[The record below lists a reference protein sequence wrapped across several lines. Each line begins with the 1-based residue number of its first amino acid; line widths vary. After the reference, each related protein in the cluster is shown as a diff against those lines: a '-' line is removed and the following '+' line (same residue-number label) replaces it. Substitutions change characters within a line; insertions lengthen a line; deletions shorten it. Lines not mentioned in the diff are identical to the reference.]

1 MLAVTDEGVPDTERF
16 VQKNAMRY
24 AYAYDKGGKLARHF
38 GVEGIPHS
46 VLVDPTGVVVW
57 SGHPAALE
65 ETHLQRATAG
75 ALSKPLWDW
84 PAGAKN
90 VRTALVKGDLKSAV
104 DQAGKLAP
112 SDGGPDI
119 LAALQGMVRGKV
131 EIVTTAQAKG
141 DYLLAQNGAVALQKE
156 LAGLPE
162 ADQVRQIAADIAAN
176 KEALEVIKGQQKVAK
191 IRGKNPSKKKDV
203 NAAIEDL
210 RKIKQ
215 DYPGTYVATEIDA
228 LIVQLQEQLRR
239 G

>member
-1 MLAVTDEGVPDTERF
+1 VLAVTDEGVPDTERF

-46 VLVDPTGVVVW
+46 VLIDPTGVVVW
-57 SGHPAALE
+57 SGHPGKLE
-65 ETHLQRATAG
+65 EALLMKATTG
-75 ALSKPLWDW
+75 ALPKPLWEW
-84 PAGAKN
+84 PAGAKS
-90 VRTALVKGDLKSAV
+90 VRAALVKGDLKSAV

-112 SDGGPDI
+112 ADGGADI
-119 LAALQGMVRGKV
+119 QAALQAMIRGKV
-131 EIVTTAQAKG
+131 EIVTSAQAKG
-141 DYLLAQNGAVALQKE
+141 DYLLAQNGALALQKE
-156 LAGLPE
+156 LVGLPE
-162 ADQVRQIAADIAAN
+162 AEQVKKVAADIAAN

-191 IRGKNPSKKKDV
+191 IRGKNPSKKKEI

-210 RKIKQ
+210 RKLRE

-228 LIVQLQEQLRR
+228 LIVLLQEQLRK